1 MSLAA
6 FHTPF
11 AHSSIGPSTICPCLP
26 PSAVI
31 TSAAGPLAGLPSL
44 NSPLVGV
51 YMISTMSPSI
61 PTIPSL

>member
-51 YMISTMSPSI
+51 
-61 PTIPSL
+61 